1 MNKDLDNT
9 KPACYAPW
17 VTTYEYTNGD
27 ITPCCEWSRT
37 SPKSDDYII
46 HSKKHLSFEDRFNH
60 SNSQALRKMMM
71 EVPVTNIPGC
81 IHCVNNERSG
91 VYSHRQYLN
100 ELVEDRQP
108 IDLNKF
114 MLVHM
119 DYRES
124 NLCNF
129 SCKMCGHDLSS
140 THAVIKNWI
149 DGDNKEFPKNGVR
162 KNQHHLQMYLDR
174 LDEVK
179 IIHFL
184 GGEPMLMDSMYIILE
199 EIKKRNIG
207 NNIVVRITTNGS
219 LLHRE
224 KDNLFE
230 YLEGIKYKEFFI
242 SIDAIGDQHNYW
254 RHKGTW
260 DTVWKNT
267 LEINKYVKENKR
279 NTGIGI
285 RTALSWPT
293 AYAAKEAFD
302 LMKDKGIDHGTTL
315 VMDPEGLRISQLPQH
330 HLDALVEH
338 WKEYPEMQTVF
349 LNTKSRTN
357 WVELR
362 EQKLT
367 MMQHDAWHK
376 NSFVD
381 AFPEFADFY
390 DKIP

>member
-1 MNKDLDNT
+1 MNTDISNN

-27 ITPCCEWSRT
+27 ITPCCEWSRLA
-37 SPKSDDYII
+37 PRNDDYII
-46 HSKKHLSFEDRFNH
+46 HSKKHISFEERFDH
-60 SNSQALRKMMM
+60 PNSQALRKKMM
-71 EVPVTNIPGC
+71 EGPVKNIPGC
-81 IHCVNNERSG
+81 IHCVNNEKAG
-91 VYSHRQYLN
+91 AFSHRQYLN

-140 THAVIKNWI
+140 THAIIKNSF
-149 DGDNKEFPKNGVR
+149 DTDKLFPKDGVR
-162 KNQHHLQMYLDR
+162 KNHHHLQMYLDR
-174 LDEVK
+174 LDDVK

-207 NNIVVRITTNGS
+207 NNIFVRITTNGS

-224 KDNLFE
+224 KENLFE
-230 YLEGIKYKEFFI
+230 YLEGIRFKEFFI
-242 SIDAIGDQHNYW
+242 SIDAIGDHHNYW

-260 DTVWKNT
+260 DIVWKNT
-267 LEINKYVKENKR
+267 LEIHKHAKENKH

-293 AYAAKEAFD
+293 AYAARDAFD
-302 LMKDKGIDHGTTL
+302 LMKDKGINHGYTL
-315 VMDPEGLRISQLPQH
+315 VMDPKGLRISQLPQH
-330 HLDALVEH
+330 HLNALVEY
-338 WKEYPEMQTVF
+338 WKEYPEMQTAF
-349 LNTKSRTN
+349 LKTKSETN
-357 WVELR
+357 WTELSN
-362 EQKLT
+362 QKKEI
-367 MMQHDAWHK
+367 MKFDKWHG
-376 NSFVD
+376 NDFVN
-381 AFPEFADFY
+381 AFPEFEDFY
-390 DKIP
+390 NKIP